1 MYVRGCA
8 FDCVDVRMCVDV
20 RVRVRVYCRIRTCVV
35 RLHKC
40 VRMWVCDVYAYACV
54 YR

>member
-20 RVRVRVYCRIRTCVV
+20 RVRVRVCV
-35 RLHKC
+35 LSYSY
-40 VRMWVCDVYAYACV
+40 VCGAFTQVCACV
-54 YR
+54 GV